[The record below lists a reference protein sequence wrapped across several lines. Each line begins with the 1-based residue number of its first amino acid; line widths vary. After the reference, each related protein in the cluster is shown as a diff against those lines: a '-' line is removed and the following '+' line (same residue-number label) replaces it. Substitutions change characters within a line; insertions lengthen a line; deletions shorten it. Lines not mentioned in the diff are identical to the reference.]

1 MIFVTGMFRSG
12 TTFVARLLNQS
23 DEISFASDPFFAILK
38 DFRNTLSN
46 ESAHKVDPHAPLEDY
61 YFDENKFHFFK
72 KIQNTNLG
80 DVKIPNLK
88 YLKEFTEASS
98 FPYSELLSK
107 QIHKISANNYGDFLR
122 QGEQLL
128 REVYGNKRLSGFKE
142 VWANEFAPHIIN
154 VFPNTSKVIHIIR
167 DPRAIL
173 VSNFYSEGR
182 YPILFLA
189 RQWRKLATLAYHYS
203 KSNQNNMIIKYEDL
217 ILNPK
222 ETIQGICNFVGINFD
237 EKLLST
243 EEITDGGN
251 KKWTQNSTFQEKSSS
266 GFNQSSVNRW
276 KDKIKSSDRMAIEFL
291 CYPEM
296 KLLGYTDFLDE
307 SFKDI
312 SSNNLI
318 DEKDKL
324 AKWII
329 PYSELNIPLE
339 FEKENNRRG
348 LLTKNVTEKDK
359 ELNFLVP
366 SVYEELKSILSK

>member
-23 DEISFASDPFFAILK
+23 EEISFASDPFFAVLK

-61 YFDENKFHFFK
+61 YFDESKFHFFK
-72 KIQNTNLG
+72 TIQNTSLSE
-80 DVKIPNLK
+80 VKIPDLK

-98 FPYSELLSK
+98 FPYSEILSK
-107 QIHKISANNYGDFLR
+107 QIHRISANNYGDFLK
-122 QGEQLL
+122 QGELIL
-128 REVYGNKRLSGFKE
+128 REVYGNKRLTGFKE

-154 VFPNTSKVIHIIR
+154 LFPDSAKVIHITR

-203 KSNQNNMIIKYEDL
+203 KSNQNNMIIRYEDL
-217 ILNPK
+217 ILNPQD
-222 ETIQGICNFVGINFD
+222 TIQRICKFVGIEFED
-237 EKLLST
+237 KLLST

-251 KKWTQNSTFQEKSSS
+251 KKWTQNSTFQENTSS

-276 KDKIKSSDRMAIEFL
+276 KDKVKNSDRMAIEFL

-296 KLLGYTDFLDE
+296 KLLGYTDFVDE

-312 SSNNLI
+312 LSANLV

-324 AKWII
+324 AKWIL
-329 PYSELNIPLE
+329 PYSELNIQLE
-339 FEKENNRRG
+339 FEKEKNRLS
-348 LLTKNVTEKDK
+348 LLTKNSTEKEM
-359 ELNFLVP
+359 ELNYLIP
-366 SVYEELKSILSK
+366 SVCEDLKTILSK

>member
-23 DEISFASDPFFAILK
+23 DEISFASDPFFAVLK

-61 YFDENKFHFFK
+61 YFDESKFHFFK
-72 KIQNTNLG
+72 TIQNTSLN
-80 DVKIPNLK
+80 DVKIPNLA
-88 YLKEFTEASS
+88 YLKEFTRASS

-107 QIHKISANNYGDFLR
+107 QIHKIIANNYGDFLR
-122 QGEQLL
+122 QGEQIL
-128 REVYGNKRLSGFKE
+128 REVYGNKRLSGMKE

-154 VFPNTSKVIHIIR
+154 VFQNTSKVIHIIR

-173 VSNFYSEGR
+173 VSNFYSDGR

-189 RQWRKLATLAYHYS
+189 RQWRKLVTLAYLYT

-251 KKWTQNSTFQEKSSS
+251 KKWTQNSTFQENAST

-276 KDKIKSSDRMAIEFL
+276 KDKIKNSDRMAIEFL

-296 KLLGYTDFLDE
+296 KLLGYNDFVNE
-307 SFKDI
+307 SFQEI
-312 SSNNLI
+312 SSDNLV
-318 DEKDKL
+318 DDKEKL
-324 AKWII
+324 AKWIL
-329 PYSELNIPLE
+329 PYSELNVQAE
-339 FEKENNRRG
+339 FEKETYRLS
-348 LLTKNVTEKDK
+348 LLGKNSSEKEM
-359 ELNFLVP
+359 ELNYLFP
-366 SVYEELKSILSK
+366 SVYQDIKTILSK